1 MDLLPLLGRKSDRH
15 TAIIIEE
22 PGSYVGREVRRV
34 QYFCYFCFLFERS
47 SRGSH
52 FVFLSACLSG
62 SQVILDLQQYSG
74 VEVKRAMSSDRPL
87 LDALKI
93 TAFPSIY
100 LLHPNG
106 THSQLH
112 V

>member
-1 MDLLPLLGRKSDRH
+1 M
-15 TAIIIEE
+15 
-22 PGSYVGREVRRV
+22 
-34 QYFCYFCFLFERS
+34 
-47 SRGSH
+47 
-52 FVFLSACLSG
+52 FLSTCLSG

-74 VEVKRAMSSDRPL
+74 VEVKRALSSDRPL

-100 LLHPNG
+100 LLRPNG